1 MDDPQHVATPRAP
14 RPPAAHR
21 WTRDSCR
28 GGATIPRGWTAALR
42 GWAAALAI
50 AAAVGHQTASADDG
64 PPPFPATVRVLADHT
79 YLRAGPGPD
88 YYPTERLAHGES
100 VEIWAVDESGF
111 CAVRPVAGSFSW
123 VRASDLRL
131 DDRPLGAVAP
141 PGSEGVVIHDGALT
155 RIGSQLNDLRH
166 VAQVSLEAGERVRV
180 LGRVTVA
187 AGRHAGDWVK
197 IAPPA
202 GEFRFAAR
210 SDLES
215 PPGMEPAAV
224 PAAPAAAAALAEI
237 RSARAATEA
246 VAAQFREPLSAAPA
260 ADPPA
265 PLGGMAEA
273 RRLLTGWLPRGSTVI
288 DGTAP
293 RAVSAPEA
301 VATADDLADIDLA
314 LSLAV
319 AGPTESWNLPAVRER
334 LRLAAARST
343 QPADRLRIEAI
354 DARLSRF
361 EAIASRQR
369 SLAEAPAAAAAPVR
383 IGGMWSS
390 LSALGSRPIRPGV
403 LPGGVPADG
412 QPTWTPNDVVESSGR
427 LATVVSRRPDAP
439 RFAIVDANDAV
450 LSFVTPQPGVSLAPL
465 VGQQVTVRGPRGFM
479 PEYKRPYVVAT
490 EARPRLAAEPLED
503 GATRR

>member
-1 MDDPQHVATPRAP
+1 MDDPRHAATPCVP
-14 RPPAAHR
+14 RPVTCSMDCSRVAVALTGALLLAGVVCGPAA
-21 WTRDSCR
+21 
-28 GGATIPRGWTAALR
+28 GG
-42 GWAAALAI
+42 
-50 AAAVGHQTASADDG
+50 DEG
-64 PPPFPATVRVLADHT
+64 PAPFPATVRVLADHA

-88 YYPTERLAHGES
+88 YYPTERLSQGDS
-100 VEIWAVDESGF
+100 VEIWAVDASGF
-111 CAVRPVAGSFSW
+111 CAVRPVAGSHSW
-123 VRASDLRL
+123 VRADDLRL

-141 PGSEGVVIHDGALT
+141 PGTEGVVVHDGALA

-180 LGRVTVA
+180 LGRVTIA
-187 AGRHAGDWVK
+187 AGRHAGEWVK
-197 IAPPA
+197 IAPPT

-210 SDLES
+210 ADLES
-215 PPGMEPAAV
+215 PPGLEPAPLPAV
-224 PAAPAAAAALAEI
+224 PAAMAALAEI
-237 RSARAATEA
+237 RAARAATDA
-246 VAAQFREPLSAAPA
+246 VAAQFNQPAAPVA

-265 PLGGMAEA
+265 PLGTMADA

-293 RAVSAPEA
+293 RAASAPDA
-301 VATADDLADIDLA
+301 VATGDDLADIDLA

-319 AGPTESWNLPAVRER
+319 TGPADTWNLPPLRER
-334 LRLAAARST
+334 LRVAAARST

-361 EAIASRQR
+361 EAIVARQR
-369 SLAEAPAAAAAPVR
+369 SLAEAPAAAAPVR

-390 LSALGSRPIRPGV
+390 LSALGTRPIRPGV
-403 LPGGVPADG
+403 LPGGAPADG
-412 QPTWTPNDVVESSGR
+412 QPTWTPGDVVESTGR

-439 RFAIVDANDAV
+439 RFAIVDANNAV

-490 EARPRLAAEPLED
+490 EARPRLAADPVED
-503 GATRR
+503 GPTRR